1 LGVFLA
7 TLVNLMLGSI
17 ALRRFGLAFRIW
29 PAQPFLVSIFFAA
42 ALAIGLRLI
51 LSRLAAIETSRFE
64 DSVWHVRHPAHA
76 RRFARPKRER
86 LSRIRARRVATA
98 AFFLLRRSV
107 AYQPSTLWLQCAG
120 LRLLMSQPS

>member
-1 LGVFLA
+1 MGVFLA

-64 DSVWHVRHPAHA
+64 DSV
-76 RRFARPKRER
+76 
-86 LSRIRARRVATA
+86 
-98 AFFLLRRSV
+98 
-107 AYQPSTLWLQCAG
+107 
-120 LRLLMSQPS
+120 